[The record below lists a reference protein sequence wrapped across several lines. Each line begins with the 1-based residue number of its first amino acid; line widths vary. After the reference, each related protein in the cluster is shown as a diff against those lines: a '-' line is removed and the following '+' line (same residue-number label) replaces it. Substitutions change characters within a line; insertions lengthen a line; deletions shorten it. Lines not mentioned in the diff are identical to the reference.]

1 MYMKEETLDKIDRY
15 LREEMTDSERNAF
28 ENALT
33 GDDTLRQRVELMRDI
48 VDAVET
54 RGMEEHLKVLDEVRH
69 KRRKVYRIAGVVSA
83 MAACLLL
90 SVLFLRVGDDNLS
103 VPVSIPSYYGEFE
116 RGGTYSQDIVKML
129 RDNRYDEALSLIDS
143 LEIAYRSEDSLLL
156 TKSVKTE
163 EDIYIHER
171 DSIALYQLGWLR
183 IQALIGSKKYR
194 EVRESLKQ
202 YRLQEGDYRDKAD
215 SLWILLK

>member
-15 LREEMTDSERNAF
+15 LREELTDSERNAF
-28 ENALT
+28 ENALA
-33 GDDTLRQRVELMRDI
+33 GDDILRQRVELMRDI
-48 VDAVET
+48 ADAVET

-83 MAACLLL
+83 LAVCLLL

-116 RGGTYSQDIVKML
+116 RGGRYSQDIVKML
-129 RDNRYDEALSLIDS
+129 RDNRYDEAISLIDS

-156 TKSVKTE
+156 TKGVKTE
-163 EDIYIHER
+163 EDIYIHEK
-171 DSIALYQLGWLR
+171 DSIALYQLAWLR